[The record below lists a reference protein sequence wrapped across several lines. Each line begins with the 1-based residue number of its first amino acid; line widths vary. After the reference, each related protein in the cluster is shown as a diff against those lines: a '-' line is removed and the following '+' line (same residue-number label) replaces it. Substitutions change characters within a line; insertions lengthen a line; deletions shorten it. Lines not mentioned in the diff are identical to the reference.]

1 MARKSKADVRRR
13 EILEHF
19 YQVISENGLE
29 GASIANIAK
38 HMGVHPSLLIHYFT
52 TKEEM
57 ICGLVEYMLE
67 RYEETYFSEIDGIK
81 NPQKRL
87 NALLNM
93 LFGKGWIRLI
103 DDTVFYACYYLSYRD
118 QRIQDRFLKMYDKF
132 RHLLRDEIKLYMDA
146 GIVDVDDVENAVH
159 FILALAEGVDFY
171 GNVHGQNRYSEAFCR
186 YVRKQALAFLKYEGG
201 IKKQRSVPRAKIKR
215 RTI

>member
-1 MARKSKADVRRR
+1 
-13 EILEHF
+13 
-19 YQVISENGLE
+19 
-29 GASIANIAK
+29 
-38 HMGVHPSLLIHYFT
+38 
-52 TKEEM
+52 M

-93 LFGKGWIRLI
+93 LFGKDWIRLI

-118 QRIQDRFLKMYDKF
+118 ERIQDRFKQMYDKF
-132 RHLLRDEIKLYMDA
+132 RQLLRDEIKLYIDE
-146 GIVDVDDVENAVH
+146 GIVEVDDVENAVN

-171 GNVHGQNRYSEAFCR
+171 GNVHGQNRYSEAFCK
-186 YVRKQALAFLKYEGG
+186 YVRKQTSAFLKYKGG
-201 IKKQRSVPRAKIKR
+201 AKR
-215 RTI
+215 RSLPSGQKTKARKA